1 MHRSAIAAETD
12 EICFQRQKKIPLM
25 RLRMRNACTVGFQ
38 YPSGL
43 ERHKKTKK
51 HALLAA
57 ICDGSSQPFAA
68 YSDGAEF
75 SQVVITQPW
84 VIIENLT
91 KG

>member
-1 MHRSAIAAETD
+1 ME
-12 EICFQRQKKIPLM
+12 EVKNYC
-25 RLRMRNACTVGFQ
+25 NACTVGFQ